1 MEEQLKRQHKIG
13 ELFHKQGRQEKGCPK
28 DTKGERSQAAVTGG
42 GRSEMLEANRGLSR
56 EKDNHGCLS
65 EEARQKLGGVEA
77 PAPHRAV

>member
-1 MEEQLKRQHKIG
+1 M
-13 ELFHKQGRQEKGCPK
+13 
-28 DTKGERSQAAVTGG
+28 KGERSQAAVTGG
-42 GRSEMLEANRGLSR
+42 GRLEMLEANRGLSR